1 MTNDDGGEDSPL
13 VVYNAAIMFGV
24 IVLSLLIGCLVACLY
39 RKPEK
44 RLSKAQNPNIV
55 PNRQGEDI

>member
-24 IVLSLLIGCLVACLY
+24 IVLNLVIGCLLVCLF
-39 RKPEK
+39 RKLEK
-44 RLSKAQNPNIV
+44 SLSRPF
-55 PNRQGEDI
+55 P

>member
-24 IVLSLLIGCLVACLY
+24 IVLNLVIGCLVVCLF
-39 RKPEK
+39 RKLEK
-44 RLSKAQNPNIV
+44 SLSRAQNPNII
-55 PNRQGEDI
+55 PNSQSKDS